1 MYSLV
6 RSIFIILFKF
16 AQRGNLRILLFFSPP
31 STDFRKIIRLVG
43 VYIYS
48 EPSPSLS
55 RMKIIPG
62 AMHVCHTILVRGNHY
77 QRKTMKDESSN
88 VLIAVI
94 LGYLEFFI
102 FFFFFFERLGIY
114 LCRDPADAL
123 PCFLATH
130 GRWMSNML

>member
-1 MYSLV
+1 
-6 RSIFIILFKF
+6 
-16 AQRGNLRILLFFSPP
+16 
-31 STDFRKIIRLVG
+31 
-43 VYIYS
+43 
-48 EPSPSLS
+48 
-55 RMKIIPG
+55 MKIIPG

>member
-1 MYSLV
+1 MMISLH
-6 RSIFIILFKF
+6 LFLCGERLG
-16 AQRGNLRILLFFSPP
+16 RGAPLAAVGRLGVGWVPFWGA
-31 STDFRKIIRLVG
+31 KIN
-43 VYIYS
+43 S

-77 QRKTMKDESSN
+77 QRKTMKDECSN

-102 FFFFFFERLGIY
+102 FFFLFRTARNLFCPPQKGTQPTPYLPTNSRAPRLPI
-114 LCRDPADAL
+114 
-123 PCFLATH
+123 
-130 GRWMSNML
+130 